1 MCPPKLTITNWSW
14 PCIHFGKELHD
25 QAYIFTEGKIKVNFT
40 IYHNDEDQM
49 RIRQREHC
57 CADGRGIQNRF
68 MLCRNSQHQAKHSH
82 GSLYACFYI
91 YLFNLCFYH
100 KPPLMCFSI
109 YQETH
114 IYQHTHTQRTIQKG
128 SRITQCSGLTV
139 WSCLCPRECGAASGI
154 PRPSYPQLVI

>member
-1 MCPPKLTITNWSW
+1 M
-14 PCIHFGKELHD
+14 
-25 QAYIFTEGKIKVNFT
+25 NFT

-57 CADGRGIQNRF
+57 CADRRGIQNRF

-114 IYQHTHTQRTIQKG
+114 IYQHTHTHTTQNPERLQDNSVLGTDSMVLPLPKRMWG
-128 SRITQCSGLTV
+128 SLRHPKTLISTVGDLVLQAWTYGICS
-139 WSCLCPRECGAASGI
+139 
-154 PRPSYPQLVI
+154 